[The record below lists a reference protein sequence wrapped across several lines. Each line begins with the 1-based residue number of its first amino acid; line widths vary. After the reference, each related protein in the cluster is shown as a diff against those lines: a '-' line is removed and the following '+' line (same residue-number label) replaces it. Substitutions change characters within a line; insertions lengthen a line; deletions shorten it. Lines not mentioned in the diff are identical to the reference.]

1 MGKFKIWQIASLDKG
16 IFFVWE
22 DNSNNISIT
31 HKIFIKNHWANFDK
45 TWHKA
50 ICLNGIYG
58 HSGIKIA
65 CSGLFIIGN
74 ISQLSNVALEP
85 IGNCYL
91 GEQCSPWASCVFN
104 TINIITYHNI
114 SELRFLSCLHIHQQ
128 KFLWNMVLG
137 ILYIFIYF
145 IICKSLS
152 SLVCVVRVV
161 AMEQV
166 LKHG

>member
-1 MGKFKIWQIASLDKG
+1 MRIKNPWLAKMLLRSHWANFKFGKYHHWIKG
-16 IFFVWE
+16 IFFCWE
-22 DNSNNISIT
+22 DNSNNILIT
-31 HKIFIKNHWANFDK
+31 HKILIENHWANFDK

-50 ICLNGIYG
+50 IWLNGTY
-58 HSGIKIA
+58 GIKIA

-114 SELRFLSCLHIHQQ
+114 SELPLLSCLHIHQQ
-128 KFLWNMVLG
+128 NGIG
-137 ILYIFIYF
+137 ILVGIKYANL
-145 IICKSLS
+145 C
-152 SLVCVVRVV
+152 
-161 AMEQV
+161 
-166 LKHG
+166 HH